1 VIGQDEAKKVFRPE
15 FMNRLDDTIVFRA
28 LDKDDLMVI
37 LGLELKKVSERLEKK
52 EIILALDE
60 KAHEFLVNKGHDP
73 EYGARP
79 MRRAVER
86 YLEDPLAEEI
96 LRGNLADGE
105 PVVVSADE
113 EKLTFSQKPATE
125 KAVAGE

>member
-1 VIGQDEAKKVFRPE
+1 MAI
-15 FMNRLDDTIVFRA
+15 LD
-28 LDKDDLMVI
+28 
-37 LGLELKKVSERLEKK
+37 LELKKVLERLEKK
-52 EIILALDE
+52 EITLAIND
-60 KAHEFLVNKGHDP
+60 KAHEFLVEKGHDP

-86 YLEDPLAEEI
+86 FLEDPLAEEI

-105 PVVVSADE
+105 PVVVSAEE
-113 EKLTFSQKPATE
+113 EKLTFFQKSATE

>member
-1 VIGQDEAKKVFRPE
+1 
-15 FMNRLDDTIVFRA
+15 
-28 LDKDDLMVI
+28 VI

-86 YLEDPLAEEI
+86 YLEDPLAEDI

-125 KAVAGE
+125 KAVAGD

>member
-1 VIGQDEAKKVFRPE
+1 
-15 FMNRLDDTIVFRA
+15 MTLDD
-28 LDKDDLMVI
+28 
-37 LGLELKKVSERLEKK
+37 
-52 EIILALDE
+52 

-96 LRGNLADGE
+96 LRGKLADGE
-105 PVVVSADE
+105 PVVISADK
-113 EKLTFSQKPATE
+113 EKLTFSRKPVTE
-125 KAVAGE
+125 KAVAGD

>member
-1 VIGQDEAKKVFRPE
+1 MDIDSGIADF
-15 FMNRLDDTIVFRA
+15 L
-28 LDKDDLMVI
+28 
-37 LGLELKKVSERLEKK
+37 LEKN
-52 EIILALDE
+52 EE
-60 KAHEFLVNKGHDP
+60 P

-105 PVVVSADE
+105 PVVVSAEE

-125 KAVAGE
+125 KAVAGD

>member
-1 VIGQDEAKKVFRPE
+1 
-15 FMNRLDDTIVFRA
+15 
-28 LDKDDLMVI
+28 MVI

-52 EIILALDE
+52 EIILALDD
-60 KAHEFLVNKGHDP
+60 KAHEFLVDKGHDP

-96 LRGNLADGE
+96 LRGSLADGE

-125 KAVAGE
+125 KAVAGD